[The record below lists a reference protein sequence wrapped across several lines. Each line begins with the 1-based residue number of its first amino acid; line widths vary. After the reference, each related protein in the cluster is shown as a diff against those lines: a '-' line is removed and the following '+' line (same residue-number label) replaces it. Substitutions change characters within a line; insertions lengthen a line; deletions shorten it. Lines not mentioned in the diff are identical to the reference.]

1 MADPSCTAARPL
13 LHEVVVRNARVC
25 GTVLPLLLVGLG
37 CIVFLSF
44 ALSTKSAYP
53 MVEKPGIA
61 MASKLRL
68 GVRGRWPLGPERT
81 WRTRDLTQQLVP
93 GLPWNGL
100 LHARSGNMKK
110 LPVAYAKS
118 SEVAIAHG
126 PAKVYSVQA
135 QMVLNLFR
143 ENFDLCHEIVQ
154 QQLEVL
160 RDQREEEKRFN
171 WRLLEK
177 TSDVDAVVLCK
188 RMSEV
193 QVSARARVVAEL
205 LYLKVCIKFKEFN
218 VSLLPSYKK
227 GHIQFGGIHSKG
239 LLPTQMFTQD
249 AVELVQGQLFRII
262 RQTWNDQPFNSH
274 TAKMSLCEASQIY
287 TMFCHLGYVLR
298 NADQRIRLEKLVS
311 EGDVSRTPFK
321 SLRNYI
327 SLFESEQLQH
337 MLSVTSLEAQMA
349 IELQVNA
356 LFGNFSALGDKF
368 VNVLDADVTS
378 RRQARCQLM
387 QAVTDHK
394 VKSIFITDHD
404 LERFVFEAVAYGL
417 LLNDATKQVHDI
429 YELTPAKPV
438 QSDPL
443 FPDLDGDL
451 RPPFLA

>member
-1 MADPSCTAARPL
+1 
-13 LHEVVVRNARVC
+13 
-25 GTVLPLLLVGLG
+25 
-37 CIVFLSF
+37 
-44 ALSTKSAYP
+44 

-100 LHARSGNMKK
+100 LQARSGNMKK

-135 QMVLNLFR
+135 QMVLNFFR

-205 LYLKVCIKFKEFN
+205 LYLKVAGEN
-218 VSLLPSYKK
+218 VRCGCRCSLQKDERSAGKCACTCCRRAVVPQ
-227 GHIQFGGIHSKG
+227 GVHQIQR
-239 LLPTQMFTQD
+239 
-249 AVELVQGQLFRII
+249 VQ
-262 RQTWNDQPFNSH
+262 
-274 TAKMSLCEASQIY
+274 CEPVA
-287 TMFCHLGYVLR
+287 
-298 NADQRIRLEKLVS
+298 
-311 EGDVSRTPFK
+311 
-321 SLRNYI
+321 
-327 SLFESEQLQH
+327 
-337 MLSVTSLEAQMA
+337 
-349 IELQVNA
+349 
-356 LFGNFSALGDKF
+356 F
-368 VNVLDADVTS
+368 V
-378 RRQARCQLM
+378 
-387 QAVTDHK
+387 
-394 VKSIFITDHD
+394 
-404 LERFVFEAVAYGL
+404 
-417 LLNDATKQVHDI
+417 
-429 YELTPAKPV
+429 
-438 QSDPL
+438 
-443 FPDLDGDL
+443 
-451 RPPFLA
+451 